1 MVVCHGEEFGG
12 EGEGAEGVSE
22 DGWCFWGTWGKGY
35 GEGNERLSRNRHV
48 VITSQTY

>member
-1 MVVCHGEEFGG
+1 MAVCHGEEVGG

-22 DGWCFWGTWGKGY
+22 DGWGCGGTGGKGY
-35 GEGNERLSRNRHV
+35 GEGNGRLSRNRHV